1 MVGGH
6 SQYEISFCLNS
17 LANKN
22 QSVLGVHA
30 GTRNQLKELV
40 QIFSEGKVLWHL
52 ILYSATQS

>member
-40 QIFSEGKVLWHL
+40 QIFSEGKVL
-52 ILYSATQS
+52 